1 MENIEIR
8 AAYMAAGVKQW
19 QLAKILGLS
28 ESHFSRK
35 LRKELPQEEK
45 IQILATIDALSKEG
59 RQCHE

>member
-45 IQILATIDALSKEG
+45 VQILATIDALSKEG

>member
-19 QLAKILGLS
+19 QLAKMLGLS

-35 LRKELPQEEK
+35 LRKELPQEK
-45 IQILATIDALSKEG
+45 KVQILAAIDALSKEG

>member
-45 IQILATIDALSKEG
+45 VQILAAIDALSQEG